1 MPSSS
6 SPSDKYRG
14 ATIEDLDP
22 PPSLSLTPDTPIST
36 ALSLAYERDYTHLC
50 VVSAKT
56 RALLGYISIPTLT
69 SLLSSPNSTHKDSDP
84 VSSAM
89 LRFQRKSV
97 TETTPEEGEQELS
110 STYTVITPQTG
121 LRELERFFEG
131 DFTVDARTGERCRQE
146 FAIVTDGGRKFV
158 LGVVTRA
165 DLEEWGRRRGSV
177 GGE

>member
-1 MPSSS
+1 MLS

-69 SLLSSPNSTHKDSDP
+69 SELSCSESRYKDTDP
-84 VSSAM
+84 VSTAM
-89 LRFQRKSV
+89 LHFQRKSI
-97 TETTPEEGEQELS
+97 TETTPEAGEQELA
-110 STYTVITPQTG
+110 STYTVITPQTS
-121 LRELERFFEG
+121 LLDLEKFFEG
-131 DFTVDARTGERCRQE
+131 EFTVDSKTGKREKQE

-177 GGE
+177 GAGE